1 MGTIKQ
7 WLHGLGAALIGA
19 VATAVPLAL
28 ADPHD
33 FDFSRHGLIDFARII
48 GFPAILAVA
57 AYLKQSPL
65 PSASSTVT
73 ATVTKTV
80 STTPDAK

>member
-1 MGTIKQ
+1 MGTFKQ

-33 FDFSRHGLIDFARII
+33 FDFSQHGLVDFARII
-48 GFPAILAVA
+48 VPPAILAAA

-65 PSASSTVT
+65 PNNTPPSPT
-73 ATVTKTV
+73 TK
-80 STTPDAK
+80 